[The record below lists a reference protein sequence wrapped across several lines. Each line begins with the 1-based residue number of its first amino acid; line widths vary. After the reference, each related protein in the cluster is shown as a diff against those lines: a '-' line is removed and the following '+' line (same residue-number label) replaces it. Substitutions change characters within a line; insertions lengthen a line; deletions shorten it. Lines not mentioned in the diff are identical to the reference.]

1 MNSKYIFTFVMTLVI
16 GSAFILFINSGS
28 DIEVIDTPETTTTT
42 VPETT
47 KTVPE
52 TTTTTSST
60 TTTMVEEEYE
70 VDPPKV
76 LITNCP
82 TEDINVDIYELEWT
96 AEAGSGDIVYI
107 GILVEKD
114 DANFTRVFFTKED
127 NADLI
132 TFPTA
137 YTSNSYSYQI
147 DNTDSNVAAS
157 YIIEINIISE
167 QPNGDQ
173 VSTYDLC
180 YTDYSPPTTT
190 TSTTTT
196 TTVQSTDTLGDEES
210 VQIVDENE
218 ETPIAYDGEFLNF
231 VGFEGN
237 NQDKLDQF
245 VLSLPQLL
253 KDILKDKV
261 IYVNGC
267 HDYARS
273 LVGRCPYGVWDST
286 GTNSDGSKGAEWSMS
301 IWISNRAFDALQAE
315 DVLIH
320 ESSHALSYLTRNCN
334 TEDNQSYRLDA
345 WTLFG
350 GEEKFADAL
359 VLYFGGSYNHY
370 RDSGELSNEESSY
383 LENYLDVCTNP

>member
-28 DIEVIDTPETTTTT
+28 DIDTPEITTTTVPETTTTT

-47 KTVPE
+47 TTTVPE
-52 TTTTTSST
+52 TTTTT
-60 TTTMVEEEYE
+60 VPE
-70 VDPPKV
+70 
-76 LITNCP
+76 
-82 TEDINVDIYELEWT
+82 
-96 AEAGSGDIVYI
+96 
-107 GILVEKD
+107 
-114 DANFTRVFFTKED
+114 
-127 NADLI
+127 
-132 TFPTA
+132 
-137 YTSNSYSYQI
+137 
-147 DNTDSNVAAS
+147 
-157 YIIEINIISE
+157 
-167 QPNGDQ
+167 
-173 VSTYDLC
+173 
-180 YTDYSPPTTT
+180 
-190 TSTTTT
+190 TTT
-196 TTVQSTDTLGDEES
+196 TTVQSTNTLGDEES

-237 NQDKLDQF
+237 NQDKLDQL

-334 TEDNQSYRLDA
+334 TADNQSYRLDA

-370 RDSGELSNEESSY
+370 RDSGELSNEETSY
-383 LENYLDVCTNP
+383 LKNYFEACTNF